1 MVLSMLHQ
9 ITPANRHGQ
18 AVAMRIMMVNASS
31 VTTPMLFGAAGGV
44 VGVTLVFWVTA
55 VVVGLAAPWVSGCAG
70 PVWVP
75 LRRPRLDSGPDVID

>member
-44 VGVTLVFWVTA
+44 VGIALVFWVTA
-55 VVVGLAAPWVSGCAG
+55 VVVGPGSAMGFGLRGSGLGAAQKTETG
-70 PVWVP
+70 
-75 LRRPRLDSGPDVID
+75 